1 MVRDRE
7 ADIDDQQD
15 EEEEVQPE
23 DSMGWADALEEQ
35 FGSVP
40 WWVISTVVHVVIL
53 LLLTLITVSVPPL
66 DTSTDIIP
74 MDLAR
79 QPEIEEETLERE
91 QFKSDR
97 AVDLPEQVEHPVIIH
112 EEVEELDHMETEN
125 NMDNNTAR
133 GQEDAISDI
142 PLGGTGVVGN
152 IGVGGGGAGAFGF
165 RTGGGRRRAAM
176 QGGGNPL
183 SEDAVDAA
191 LRWLARH
198 QESAGNWE
206 GERKYEDTDPGE
218 DSDAGVTGL
227 AALAFLG
234 AGHTE
239 KTGKFKDNVVRAIGW
254 LRRKQAADGCIG
266 RGYAGGLGYHHAIAG
281 LALAEAYGMARV
293 PMTGTAAQ
301 KAVDYSINIHQTE
314 YSGWRYEPKSP
325 GDISVSGWFVMQL
338 KSATIAGLRVDAKGF
353 QGASAFV
360 DKCTKDGGQYPGL
373 VSYQPERS
381 ATYTM
386 TSVGMLCRQFMGW
399 KREDPLLVGGANYL
413 QGSLPEWGHGNVNFY
428 YWYYGTLVMFQMGGN
443 WWKSWNASLRD
454 MLIERQRKGPP
465 KIDGSW
471 DPLCVWNAKGGRV
484 YSTAL
489 GALCLEV
496 YYRYLP
502 LYK

>member
-1 MVRDRE
+1 
-7 ADIDDQQD
+7 
-15 EEEEVQPE
+15 
-23 DSMGWADALEEQ
+23 
-35 FGSVP
+35 
-40 WWVISTVVHVVIL
+40 
-53 LLLTLITVSVPPL
+53 
-66 DTSTDIIP
+66 
-74 MDLAR
+74 
-79 QPEIEEETLERE
+79 
-91 QFKSDR
+91 
-97 AVDLPEQVEHPVIIH
+97 
-112 EEVEELDHMETEN
+112 
-125 NMDNNTAR
+125 
-133 GQEDAISDI
+133 
-142 PLGGTGVVGN
+142 
-152 IGVGGGGAGAFGF
+152 
-165 RTGGGRRRAAM
+165 
-176 QGGGNPL
+176 
-183 SEDAVDAA
+183 
-191 LRWLARH
+191 
-198 QESAGNWE
+198 
-206 GERKYEDTDPGE
+206 
-218 DSDAGVTGL
+218 
-227 AALAFLG
+227 
-234 AGHTE
+234 
-239 KTGKFKDNVVRAIGW
+239 
-254 LRRKQAADGCIG
+254 
-266 RGYAGGLGYHHAIAG
+266 
-281 LALAEAYGMARV
+281 
-293 PMTGTAAQ
+293 
-301 KAVDYSINIHQTE
+301 
-314 YSGWRYEPKSP
+314 
-325 GDISVSGWFVMQL
+325 MQL